1 MILPDDK
8 QTPPPPYPTAAPP
21 RRAWNGPKLSDLPP
35 NLLLHI
41 VEATFSPYMPAE
53 GPEAQRRN
61 LYWLT
66 IGLRLVNRGFYMGI
80 LLPAINQHPSQ
91 LISTI

>member
-8 QTPPPPYPTAAPP
+8 RAPPPPYPSAIAPP
-21 RRAWNGPKLSDLPP
+21 RRFWNDPKLSDLPP

-41 VEATFSPYMPAE
+41 VEATFPHYVPAE
-53 GPEAQRRN
+53 GLEVQRRN

-66 IGLRLVNRGFYMGI
+66 TSLRLVNRGFYIGTYF
-80 LLPAINQHPSQ
+80 LLVE
-91 LISTI
+91 